1 MAHDPDEERVACG
14 RVAGAHGVR
23 GWLRVRSD
31 TRPPDNLLR
40 YPRWQLRGGG
50 RRLDLPLERGRRQGR
65 RLLAKLAGVG
75 DRDAAAALAGRE
87 IWIEAAAFA
96 PLPAG
101 EYYHHQLL
109 GLAAVD
115 QRGAPLGRVARILE
129 TGAHDVLLIAGGEER
144 LVPYVPGETVL
155 AVELGAG
162 RIRVRWDGVA
172 G

>member
-1 MAHDPDEERVACG
+1 MAPDPDERVACG
-14 RVAGAHGVR
+14 RVTGAHGVR

-40 YPRWQLRGGG
+40 YPRWQLRDGGG
-50 RRLDLPLERGRRQGR
+50 DRRDCRLERGRRQGR
-65 RLLAKLAGVG
+65 LLLAKLAGVD
-75 DRDAAAALAGRE
+75 DRDAAAALAGRAV
-87 IWIEAAAFA
+87 WIETAAFA

-129 TGAHDVLLIAGGEER
+129 TGAHDVLLVAGEEER

>member
-1 MAHDPDEERVACG
+1 MAQDSGGRVACG

-23 GWLRVRSD
+23 GWLRIRSD

-50 RRLDLPLERGRRQGR
+50 GRRDLPLERGRRQGR
-65 RLLAKLAGVG
+65 RLLAKLAGID

-96 PLPAG
+96 PLPPG

-129 TGAHDVLLIAGGEER
+129 TGAHDVLLIAGAEER
-144 LVPYVPGETVL
+144 LVPYVPGATVL

>member
-1 MAHDPDEERVACG
+1 MAHDPAERVACG

-31 TRPPDNLLR
+31 TRPSDNLLR
-40 YPRWQLRGGG
+40 YPRWQLRGGAE
-50 RRLDLPLERGRRQGR
+50 RRDCRLERGRRQGR
-65 RLLAKLAGVG
+65 LLLAKLAAVD

-87 IWIEAAAFA
+87 IWIEASAFA
-96 PLPAG
+96 PLPEG

-129 TGAHDVLLIAGGEER
+129 TGAHDVLLIEGGEER